1 MEKYKQRKQTNNLLH
16 VFLLTFFIFASLFSV
31 TGIVYSL
38 VTVGIGNPL
47 SLLCAIGFATCTTLS
62 ACNAY
67 AIRNNITHRRGAP
80 QKETACSTNK
90 KPITLEGNSKNLID
104 LSDQPTPNEKC
115 DTQQYTSDYIFKTSE
130 EILTPEVVEN
140 VKQNNKPNLIL
151 DDKKSLTNQ
160 NLKSP
165 IIPQTQGSNFA
176 GPTRGIAIQQSN
188 NPVILHQPQ
197 KNSTPPMLE
206 INMVNKSKTLPQPQ
220 NISNQNIPIP
230 PPMPIAICD
239 SSKVLSQPQNTINQ
253 SMFIISPV
261 SVAAPE
267 MNPNYELSTISQS
280 QVTEQNNSNKQE
292 EVSQQPNSSVASTS
306 SSSEVSSSDEPRT
319 ISQVTEQDDIEH
331 HKEEIDQQPNSVA
344 SEFQTPPP
352 PPPMPENSFSVDKP
366 KIINQL
372 QHIKDISQTMLKRVG
387 ESEKNKCSKSDNRNN
402 LLEDIRKNAKLRC
415 FTDEEIRQRF
425 KVLKNDRS
433 LNLESQLKK
442 RAKAYQHS
450 DDESGHSTPDSDWE
464 EEVKVETQEE
474 SSNKSTEDYV
484 EDSNHHVDSGISDGE
499 SSPEKINNHIDKGR
513 RSSSNSYTEGS
524 VEQPKNCLSH
534 SSSCPSFIAI
544 NMNTL

>member
-151 DDKKSLTNQ
+151 DDKKSPTNQ

-197 KNSTPPMLE
+197 KNPISPIPE
-206 INMVNKSKTLPQPQ
+206 INMVNKSKTLLQSQ

-230 PPMPIAICD
+230 PPMPIVVKD
-239 SSKVLSQPQNTINQ
+239 KSKILSQPQNTINQ

-387 ESEKNKCSKSDNRNN
+387 ESEKNKYSESDRDK
-402 LLEDIRKNAKLRC
+402 LLRGIRKGVRLKPIDNSKNSNELTGIALTMSNRISLDPDLMKKM
-415 FTDEEIRQRF
+415 DEIR
-425 KVLKNDRS
+425 K
-433 LNLESQLKK
+433 
-442 RAKAYQHS
+442 AK
-450 DDESGHSTPDSDWE
+450 DGSTTPDWE
-464 EEVKVETQEE
+464 EEVKISSEIQEE
-474 SSNKSTEDYV
+474 SSNKSTENYAENNND
-484 EDSNHHVDSGISDGE
+484 NRDSGISDGE

-524 VEQPKNCLSH
+524 VERPQGLLSH
-534 SSSCPSFIAI
+534 SSSCPSFIDI
-544 NMNTL
+544 NMSTL